1 MFDSD
6 QITIE
11 LDTKEIEKRVIESIA
26 ELITKYLISEII
38 EDDNFD
44 LKKEVIGLF
53 TKAIRKIVDEDSKEI
68 RKEVKE
74 EVIKRAVDKLMLDKK
89 ELLKELLK

>member
-6 QITIE
+6 QIIIE

-26 ELITKYLISEII
+26 ELITKYLVSEII
-38 EDDNFD
+38 EDDSFD
-44 LKKEVIGLF
+44 LKKKVIGLF

-89 ELLKELLK
+89 ELLKGLLK